1 MPVILQGPD
10 GYNSTIKMTTKTTRE
25 KMKKGDIVKITGG
38 NNEADQP
45 TMIGKTGK
53 IDSFGTEYLV
63 KGVKTKE
70 VYVEIPHFGLHCFN
84 DYHLKI

>member
-70 VYVEIPHFGLHCFN
+70 VYVEIPHFGLHCF
-84 DYHLKI
+84 